1 MIMMMII
8 MIMMTVIMMVVM
20 MITMVVASVPPPPSG
35 YPLVLNTN
43 KCILPAGPGVVGC
56 SGAGVLGSP
65 TKERLK

>member
-20 MITMVVASVPPPPSG
+20 MITMVVASVPPPSG